1 MINIEQFNSEFSKR
15 HDFIYEDIN
24 FLPKKYS
31 NISFKEIPE
40 AWVCPIH
47 HCLSKMED
55 PTKVTGISQYCGLLV
70 ISSSNVSS
78 TDQKLLD
85 SLDKN
90 IRLLD
95 LDLHEQLEKGIG
107 QH

>member
-1 MINIEQFNSEFSKR
+1 MINIEQFNSEFTKR
-15 HDFIYEDIN
+15 HDFEYEDIN

-31 NISFKEIPE
+31 YMSFKKIPE
-40 AWVCPIH
+40 AWVGSID

-55 PTKVTGISQYCGLLV
+55 PTKVSGISQYCGLLV

-78 TDQKLLD
+78 SDQKLLN

-95 LDLHEQLEKGIG
+95 LDLHELLEKGIG